1 LRSSKELWKESLLL
15 ATAYA
20 LAVNTTK
27 KHDAREEPTYLQ
39 DFVLTEEM
47 VELIQRFQTMENKI
61 TIGLEIDGIWNLKP
75 LLDVSGGLHS
85 IYSV

>member
-1 LRSSKELWKESLLL
+1 
-15 ATAYA
+15 
-20 LAVNTTK
+20 VNTTK

-75 LLDVSGGLHS
+75 LLDVSGGLLFELFS
-85 IYSV
+85 LSYFLIKNVAFWF